1 LKRPPLPPERN
12 PLLGRWT
19 RPQTGRQN
27 SSDPFASLQALA
39 DFEGPDRINWSG
51 QNVRWWAS
59 DLRRASLRYPIGAA
73 AGCDNEGFPST
84 DSGAGGATS
93 RGTLLSSVAGLHYPS
108 GKYFPPAGTTF
119 YVLKESLD
127 AALIRSGLQPLPGV
141 SPLRAWIMACEAKQ
155 DATIRPI

>member
-1 LKRPPLPPERN
+1 MCVG
-12 PLLGRWT
+12 GRRT
-19 RPQTGRQN
+19 CDARRSATPSAQPQAATTKV
-27 SSDPFASLQALA
+27 S
-39 DFEGPDRINWSG
+39 
-51 QNVRWWAS
+51 
-59 DLRRASLRYPIGAA
+59 RAP
-73 AGCDNEGFPST
+73 

-93 RGTLLSSVAGLHYPS
+93 RGTLLSLVAGLHYPS